1 MELSEGLHFLK
12 LKDMEIKENKLIIDI
27 PKGMEIDTENTDE
40 AKGVIMLRKKKVI
53 TYEDVEDTLS
63 LEKDRILINTNDIS
77 KLRNLNKLMD
87 IAKFYNEDWK
97 PEWNNRNEEKNYIY
111 YGYTQNEYYVDDA
124 NTYNHGIVY
133 FKNKADAQAVVDN
146 PNFRPIL
153 DAIYKDL

>member
-1 MELSEGLHFLK
+1 
-12 LKDMEIKENKLIIDI
+12 MEIKDNKLIISI
-27 PKGMEIDTENTDE
+27 PEGMEIDTENTDE

-53 TYEDVEDTLS
+53 TYKDVEDTLN
-63 LEKDRILINTNDIS
+63 LEKDRILIYTNDIS
-77 KLRNLNKLMD
+77 KLRNLNKFMD
-87 IAKFYNEDWK
+87 IAKFYNGDWK

-111 YGYTQNEYYVDDA
+111 YGYIQNEYYVDDA

-153 DAIYKDL
+153 DAIYKD

>member
-1 MELSEGLHFLK
+1 
-12 LKDMEIKENKLIIDI
+12 MEIKDNKLIIDI
-27 PKGMEIDTENTDE
+27 PKGMEVDKENTDVV
-40 AKGVIMLRKKKVI
+40 KGVIMFRKKKVI

-63 LEKDRILINTNDIS
+63 LEKDWIVIDKNNVS

-87 IAKFYNEDWK
+87 IAKCYNGDWK
-97 PEWNNRNEEKNYIY
+97 PEWNNRNEDKNYIFY
-111 YGYTQNEYYVDDA
+111 SYTQDVYCVDA
-124 NTYNHGIVY
+124 VGTYNPSIVY